1 MKTIGIIGGMSFES
15 TLSYYQSINELVKE
29 KLGGLNSAKIAL
41 LSLNFEEIAKLQR
54 ENKWDESAEIL
65 TQSALKLEKI
75 GVDFILIATN
85 TMHKVLP
92 VIKKQIKTP
101 FIHIAESVG
110 EELKNNNIKKALLL
124 GTKFTMSENFYKDI
138 LNNFGLETII
148 PNNEE
153 MEIINSIIF
162 DELCQ
167 GKILESSKEK
177 YLNIIESYKEAEAV
191 ILGCTEIGMLI
202 KEQDCKIKLF
212 DTTKIHIKKA
222 VELAL
227 NNIHS

>member
-15 TLSYYQSINELVKE
+15 TLSYYQGINELVRK

-54 ENKWDESAEIL
+54 ENKWQESAEIL
-65 TQSALKLEKI
+65 SKAALSLEKI

-85 TMHKVLP
+85 TMHKVFP
-92 VIKKQIKTP
+92 IITQQVETP
-101 FIHIAESVG
+101 FIHIAESLG

-124 GTKFTMSENFYKDI
+124 GTKFTMSESFYKDI
-138 LNNFGLETII
+138 LQNFKIETII

-167 GKILESSKEK
+167 GKVLEDSKKK
-177 YLNIIESYKEAEAV
+177 YLQIIESYKEAEAV

-202 KEQDCKIKLF
+202 QEQDCKIKLF

-227 NNIHS
+227 K

>member
-15 TLSYYQSINELVKE
+15 TLSYYQGINELVRKN
-29 KLGGLNSAKIAL
+29 LGGLNSAKIVL

-54 ENKWDESAEIL
+54 ENKWQESAEIL
-65 TQSALKLEKI
+65 SKAALSLEKI

-92 VIKKQIKTP
+92 IITQQVKTP
-101 FIHIAESVG
+101 FIHIAESLG

-124 GTKFTMSENFYKDI
+124 GTKFTMSESFYKDI
-138 LNNFGLETII
+138 LQNFKIETII

-153 MEIINSIIF
+153 MEIVNSIIF

-167 GKILESSKEK
+167 GKVLEDSKKK
-177 YLNIIESYKEAEAV
+177 YLQIIESYKEAEAV

-202 KEQDCKIKLF
+202 QEQDCKIKLF

-227 NNIHS
+227 K

>member
-15 TLSYYQSINELVKE
+15 TLSYYQGINELVRKN
-29 KLGGLNSAKIAL
+29 LGGLNSAKIAL

-54 ENKWDESAEIL
+54 ENKWQESAEIL
-65 TQSALKLEKI
+65 SKAALSLEKI

-92 VIKKQIKTP
+92 IITQQVKTP
-101 FIHIAESVG
+101 FIHIAESLG

-124 GTKFTMSENFYKDI
+124 GTKFTMSESFYKDI
-138 LNNFGLETII
+138 LQNFKIETII

-153 MEIINSIIF
+153 MEIVNSIIF

-167 GKILESSKEK
+167 GKVLEDSKKK
-177 YLNIIESYKEAEAV
+177 YLQIIESYKEAEAV

-202 KEQDCKIKLF
+202 QEQDCKIKLF

-227 NNIHS
+227 K

>member
-15 TLSYYQSINELVKE
+15 TLSYYQGINELVRKN
-29 KLGGLNSAKIAL
+29 LGGLNSAKIVL

-54 ENKWDESAEIL
+54 ENKWQESAEIL
-65 TQSALKLEKI
+65 SKAALSLEKI

-92 VIKKQIKTP
+92 IITQQVKTP
-101 FIHIAESVG
+101 FIHIAESLG

-124 GTKFTMSENFYKDI
+124 GTKFTMSESFYKDI
-138 LNNFGLETII
+138 LQNFKIETII

-153 MEIINSIIF
+153 MEIVNSIIF

-167 GKILESSKEK
+167 GKVLEDSKKK
-177 YLNIIESYKEAEAV
+177 YLQIIESYKEAKAV

-202 KEQDCKIKLF
+202 QEQDCKIKLF

-227 NNIHS
+227 K